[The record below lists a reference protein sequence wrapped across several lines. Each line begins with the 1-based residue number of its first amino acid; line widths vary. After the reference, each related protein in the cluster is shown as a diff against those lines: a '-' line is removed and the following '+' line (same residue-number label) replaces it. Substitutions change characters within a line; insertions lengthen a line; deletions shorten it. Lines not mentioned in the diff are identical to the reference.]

1 MGKKSSGDSMQAFRK
16 AEKVKQLKKNKA
28 QRKENREKQA
38 VWRDTRDL
46 EGDIAH
52 LKSRNLDDEGKQ
64 RLATLESEFKY
75 VNKLKEKYLAEHPE
89 ARDKVYHTRERPRE
103 QSTSRPDPTA
113 HLYNSDGTLR
123 DPKRSIYYD
132 ATYNPFG
139 VPPPGMP
146 YAERPPS
153 EVESSDDDD
162 DDDSDS
168 DIVMPEGPRPD
179 ESDVDSD
186 DSDDSDDIP
195 LPAGPPPPR
204 PAVHPPFRPPFRPP
218 MRPMRPM
225 RPPAAGWGHLMPGAQ
240 QPGAPPVRPPPIAVR
255 PSSLPPRPSSLP
267 AKPGTVPAVVSAPAA
282 RAPPGPAAATISA
295 DPQLRDFRKET
306 TVFVPCAARK
316 RAGPGGVTVN
326 ATPGAGVVDA
336 DGDEVR
342 VRAAPR
348 SRLMD
353 KLGRVLGDEGKK
365 DETEEEYERFLE
377 GL

>member
-1 MGKKSSGDSMQAFRK
+1 MGKKSSGDPMQAFRK
-16 AEKVKQLKKNKA
+16 AEKAKQLKKNKA

-52 LKSRNLDDEGKQ
+52 LKTRELDDEGKQ
-64 RLATLESEFKY
+64 RLATLENEFKY

-103 QSTSRPDPTA
+103 QSTSRPEPTA
-113 HLYNSDGTLR
+113 HLYNPDGTLR

-162 DDDSDS
+162 DDDDDDSDS
-168 DIVMPEGPRPD
+168 DIVMPEATTYPSQPGRRHLDPPSVPSDPRSVPQCGRCARQPQAGATSCP
-179 ESDVDSD
+179 EHSSQALHL
-186 DSDDSDDIP
+186 SAL
-195 LPAGPPPPR
+195 LPSPSAPPPFPH
-204 PAVHPPFRPPFRPP
+204 VPP
-218 MRPMRPM
+218 
-225 RPPAAGWGHLMPGAQ
+225 
-240 QPGAPPVRPPPIAVR
+240 
-255 PSSLPPRPSSLP
+255 SLP

-282 RAPPGPAAATISA
+282 GPAPGPAAATISA
-295 DPQLRDFRKET
+295 GPQLRDFRKET
-306 TVFVPCAARK
+306 TVFVPRAARK

-336 DGDEVR
+336 DGDQVR